1 MQKKDM
7 EKIYGM
13 HYRELYLYAHSLC
26 RNAEQAKD
34 LTSETFYRA
43 FVSFDKKEEKLKYWL
58 FRVLKNLYIDERRK
72 KSWVLMESLEVPVEE
87 SPLAQLLKTEQRRV
101 LFEIILLLPEEYS
114 ELLVY
119 STSPISL

>member
-26 RNAEQAKD
+26 RNEEQAKD

-43 FVSFDKKEEKLKYWL
+43 FVSFAMKEEKLKYWL
-58 FRVLKNLYIDERRK
+58 FRVYIRMPAMNRFQT
-72 KSWVLMESLEVPVEE
+72 SVSL
-87 SPLAQLLKTEQRRV
+87 RIRV
-101 LFEIILLLPEEYS
+101 R
-114 ELLVY
+114 
-119 STSPISL
+119 